1 MTTAEAEIDSAASP
15 DGLAAAR
22 GRVAGRETR
31 RQSRALPQPDADVTE
46 VVLPT
51 GQQARPVPTQWPQ
64 TCASRADV
72 DDLLSTMT
80 TDWPGSAIKRAIGVR
95 RVLDWLE
102 TLPGDTWQQRWHA
115 CGAEQAG
122 HAWVDLVPRGTGRR
136 GGGTNRADVI
146 RSGLALL
153 LIGQV
158 IRPSLTWLLDQ
169 KHSQAL
175 ARAFA
180 AIDPDGLVGLRHAYE
195 SGHRSGGRLNR
206 AVNIVARI
214 VIYKGGPVSAVTVG
228 DCVQY
233 WQVHRDRGKNNAEST
248 LFYTLLFDM
257 GVFGPDAPPTLTA
270 ATRRG
275 PRSCA
280 ELIDRYEITYAP
292 IRDLL
297 VEYLSVRKPTI
308 DHTSLAGIAAHLGLL
323 FWKDLELHHP
333 GIDSLDL
340 PAEVAAAWKQRLRTI
355 AHGHA
360 KGRRRAL
367 PENTLMCVRSF
378 YADLAHW
385 AAEDPARWGRFVA
398 PCPIRASEVSFK
410 KRRQH
415 RKAMMDQRTRTLAP
429 VLSTLVRVVTEEH
442 QRAQARYQA
451 AQRVGHLEEFEVAGR
466 SYRRWVP
473 APPSRRMLAIDQ
485 VTQERID
492 LTHEEERTFWAFASV
507 EVLRHTGVRIEE
519 MLELS
524 HYSFCAYTLPSTGEV
539 VPMLQVA
546 PSKTDAERLL
556 LVSPELGEVLAA
568 IINRVRGDRDTIPLV
583 SQWDGFE
590 KQWSPRM
597 PFLFQRPAGGQQK
610 PITRTFVAQ
619 ELDRAMRLTG
629 LTDPAGQPLRFCP
642 HDFRRIFATDAL
654 RAGLPPHIAAKILG
668 HVDLN
673 TTLGYAAIYPED
685 VITHHRAF
693 IARRRSLRPSEE
705 YRDLTPTEWD
715 EFLAHFELRKVEL
728 GVCTRDF
735 GTPCVH
741 EHACIRCPALR
752 PDPAQQPRLEV
763 ILANLHDRKT
773 EAENQGW
780 GGEIAGLEVSIAA
793 AEHKLAAMRD
803 LAARHQVTH
812 LGMPDFGSVTGRL
825 SIGEVPCRQA

>member
-1 MTTAEAEIDSAASP
+1 MLSVLTA
-15 DGLAAAR
+15 R
-22 GRVAGRETR
+22 
-31 RQSRALPQPDADVTE
+31 
-46 VVLPT
+46 
-51 GQQARPVPTQWPQ
+51 
-64 TCASRADV
+64 
-72 DDLLSTMT
+72 
-80 TDWPGSAIKRAIGVR
+80 WPGSAAKRAMGVR
-95 RVLDWLE
+95 QVLDWLE
-102 TLPGDTWQQRWHA
+102 TLPGDTWQQRWQA
-115 CGAEQAG
+115 SGAEQAG
-122 HAWVDLVPRGTGRR
+122 HDWADLVPLGAGSR
-136 GGGTNRADVI
+136 GGGTAQVSVI
-146 RSGLALL
+146 RFGVSLL

-158 IRPSLTWLLDQ
+158 IRPSLAWLLDQ
-169 KHSQAL
+169 KHSQTL
-175 ARAFA
+175 VRAFA
-180 AIDPDGLVGLRHAYE
+180 AIDPTGLADLRRVYQT
-195 SGHRSGGRLNR
+195 GQRTGGRLPR
-206 AVNIVARI
+206 AVNILARI
-214 VIYKGGPVSAVTVG
+214 LIHKGGPLSAVTVG
-228 DCVQY
+228 DCVHY
-233 WQVHRDRGKNNAEST
+233 WRVHRERGTNNAEST
-248 LFYTLLFDM
+248 LFYTLLFDL

-275 PRSCA
+275 PMSCA
-280 ELIDRYEITYAP
+280 ELIDRYEIACTP

-297 VEYLSVRKPTI
+297 VEYLSVRKPTV
-308 DHTSLAGIAAHLGLL
+308 DHTSLAGIAAHLALL
-323 FWKDLELHHP
+323 FWKDLERHHP

-340 PAEVAAAWKQRLRTI
+340 PAEVAAGWKQRLGTI
-355 AHGHA
+355 THGHA
-360 KGRRRAL
+360 KGRRRAV

-429 VLSTLVRVVTEEH
+429 VLPTLVRVVTEEH
-442 QRAQARYQA
+442 QRARARFEA
-451 AQRVGHLEEFEVAGR
+451 AQRVGHLAEFTVDGR
-466 SYRRWVP
+466 AYRRWVP
-473 APPSRRMLAIDQ
+473 APPSQRVLAIEQD
-485 VTQERID
+485 TGARID
-492 LTHEEERTFWAFASV
+492 LTQEQERTFWAFASV

-568 IINRVRGDRDTIPLV
+568 IINRVRGDRSTIPLV

-597 PFLFQRPAGGQQK
+597 PFLFQRSIGGQQK

-629 LTDPAGQPLRFCP
+629 LTDASGQALRFCP

-705 YRDLTPTEWD
+705 YRDLTSAEWD

-752 PDPAQQPRLEV
+752 PDPSQRPRLEV
-763 ILANLHDRKT
+763 ILANLHDRKA
-773 EAENQGW
+773 EAETQGW
-780 GGEIAGLEVSIAA
+780 RGELAGLEVSIAA
-793 AEHKLAAMRD
+793 AEHKLTAMRE

-812 LGMPDFGSVTGRL
+812 LGMPDFGSVTGRA
-825 SIGEVPCRQA
+825 SAGEVSCRPA